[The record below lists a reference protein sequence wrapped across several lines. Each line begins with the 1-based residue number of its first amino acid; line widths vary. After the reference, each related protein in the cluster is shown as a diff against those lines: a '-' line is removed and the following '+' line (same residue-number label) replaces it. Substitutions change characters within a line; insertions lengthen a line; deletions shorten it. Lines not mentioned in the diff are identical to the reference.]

1 MLISQVSFKRALC
14 EDFFFNWSVLSASPY
29 PIMYFK
35 QVLKR
40 ETFLGR
46 RLPIDNYWD
55 WLDDH
60 IKVKIWK
67 IKTEIEIRDLRPQ
80 LFGEMIRY
88 VNEKVYKK
96 KIQ

>member
-1 MLISQVSFKRALC
+1 MKIF
-14 EDFFFNWSVLSASPY
+14 FFFNWSVQSASPY

>member
-1 MLISQVSFKRALC
+1 
-14 EDFFFNWSVLSASPY
+14 
-29 PIMYFK
+29 MYLK

-46 RLPIDNYWD
+46 RLLIDNYWD

-80 LFGEMIRY
+80 LFEEMIRY

-96 KIQ
+96 KMRQPWIEKEDCQFVKQVELRF

>member
-1 MLISQVSFKRALC
+1 MPISQVCFKRALC
-14 EDFFFNWSVLSASPY
+14 EDFFFNWSVRSASPY